1 MGNTLRS
8 SAQSA
13 AANPS
18 EEATMESTGRGR
30 RTLGGALLLLAGYA
44 CGSGGGAALAQVQ
57 TLFEFG
63 SARLAALL
71 AQAGDP
77 PITSPFGIA
86 ESVPEDGSRHFTLT
100 VATENRAAKSDVA
113 ALYAEVDGYGEIG
126 EIWGANV
133 LAFAHSDMRS
143 GGVQGLEIDVGKL
156 GREVPVPVTG
166 LNVFA
171 IGPAPA
177 DVAIGILNGTAAGP
191 GGFREGI
198 AFRSNPGGTAVSDAL
213 VRVAPGFGRV
223 RTGID
228 LEAAEFE
235 DAAIATPGFRV
246 GAQGELASEALAT
259 GAPAFV
265 CVDAEGRLFASR
277 APCAG

>member
-1 MGNTLRS
+1 MTRN
-8 SAQSA
+8 
-13 AANPS
+13 
-18 EEATMESTGRGR
+18 GRGR
-30 RTLGGALLLLAGYA
+30 RALGVAMLFLAGYA
-44 CGSGGGAALAQVQ
+44 CGGGGGGALAEMQ

-63 SARLAALL
+63 GARLAELL

-100 VATENRAAKSDVA
+100 VATENRAARSDVA
-113 ALYAEVDGYGEIG
+113 ALYAEADGHGEIG

-143 GGVQGLEIDVGKL
+143 GAVQGLEIDVGKL
-156 GREVPVPVTG
+156 GEDVPVPVAG

-171 IGPAPA
+171 IGPAPS
-177 DVAIGILNGTAAGP
+177 DVAIGILNGTSAGP

-198 AFRSNPGGTAVSDAL
+198 AFRSNPGGTAVSEAL
-213 VRVAPGFGRV
+213 MRVAPGFGRV

-228 LEAAEFE
+228 LEAAEFD

-246 GAQGELASEALAT
+246 GALGELASEALAT
-259 GAPAFV
+259 GAPAYV
-265 CVDAEGRLFASR
+265 CVDARGRLFASQ
-277 APCAG
+277 APCVR